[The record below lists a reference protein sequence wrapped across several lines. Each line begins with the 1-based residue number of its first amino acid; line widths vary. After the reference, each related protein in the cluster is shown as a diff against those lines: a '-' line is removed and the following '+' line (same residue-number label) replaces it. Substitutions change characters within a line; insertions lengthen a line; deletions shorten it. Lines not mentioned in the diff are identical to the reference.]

1 MEQGHEPGSLRPR
14 LISEKAS
21 SGTYEERSVCAD
33 NLIGVPEDVYHQTQ
47 ALSA

>member
-14 LISEKAS
+14 LTPAKAS
-21 SGTYEERSVCAD
+21 SGTYEGRSVSAYAV
-33 NLIGVPEDVYHQTQ
+33 IEVPEDVYHQTQ